1 MTQTNDLGA
10 PDNAPSLQDFVDQM
24 NPAKAAWLGH
34 WNFIPTTIEPEETD
48 SSDMTT
54 YSVVFVPRRP
64 TKPVNPQGETDE

>member
-1 MTQTNDLGA
+1 MALTNDLGV
-10 PDNAPSLQDFVDQM
+10 PEDDSSLQDFVDQL
-24 NPAKAAWLGH
+24 NAAKAARLGH

-64 TKPVNPQGETDE
+64 TKPVTPQGETDE

>member
-1 MTQTNDLGA
+1 MAQINDLGV
-10 PDNAPSLQDFVDQM
+10 PDDGPSVQDFADQLD
-24 NPAKAAWLGH
+24 AAIATRLGH

>member
-1 MTQTNDLGA
+1 MALTNDLGV
-10 PDNAPSLQDFVDQM
+10 PDDDPSLQDFVDQL
-24 NPAKAAWLGH
+24 NTAKAARLGH

>member
-1 MTQTNDLGA
+1 MALTNDLGV
-10 PDNAPSLQDFVDQM
+10 PDDSSLQDFVDQL
-24 NPAKAAWLGH
+24 NAAKAAELGH

>member
-1 MTQTNDLGA
+1 MALTNDLGV
-10 PDNAPSLQDFVDQM
+10 PEDDSSLQDFVDQL
-24 NPAKAAWLGH
+24 NAAKAARLGH